1 MTTVKPKII
10 TILGF
15 AGQIVSVATSKLDV
29 VVKSSI
35 ENIMSEIPPLAMFA
49 ELFLAKRFWH
59 TERVFLIYHEEK

>member
-1 MTTVKPKII
+1 MNLTRNICLN
-10 TILGF
+10 IL
-15 AGQIVSVATSKLDV
+15 IVLLTLKFNG
-29 VVKSSI
+29 KSSI